1 MEPHS
6 PLASMPR
13 VLVTGAAGA
22 VGPAVVRALV
32 ARGIGVRA
40 FVRHDGDRRILP
52 SVVEVR
58 VGDLTDPAVVEAAVA
73 GVDGVVHLAGL
84 LHLVQ
89 APADQA
95 DRYWTINVE
104 VTRQLVAAA
113 LSHDIARFVLAST
126 IAVYPAGAVRPV
138 SEETPTAPT
147 TPYGRT
153 KRAAEDIVLGARGA
167 EGSSPG
173 TVLRFAAVYGPR
185 VKGNYRRLVQA
196 LAAGRFVPIGRGDNH
211 RSLIYVDDAADATVL
226 ALTHPAAGGRVF
238 NVCDSESYAV
248 RDIIQAIC
256 EALGR
261 RPPRFAVPAAA
272 ARCGAALVE
281 AAARV
286 GGWHGPVD
294 RQAVEKYLEHVVVGG
309 RLIEQ
314 VLGFR
319 TRTGLHEGWRETILA
334 MRAAGELPLSQQRP
348 VA

>member
-1 MEPHS
+1 MKQHAPTR
-6 PLASMPR
+6 LMQR

-22 VGPAVVRALV
+22 VGPAVVRALI

-40 FVRHDGDRRILP
+40 FVRKEGDRRILP
-52 SVVEVR
+52 PVVDVH
-58 VGDLTDPAVVEAAVA
+58 VGDLTEPAAVEAAVT

-84 LHLVQ
+84 LHLVG

-95 DRYWTINVE
+95 DRSWAINVE
-104 VTRQLVAAA
+104 VTRQLVTAA
-113 LSHDIARFVLAST
+113 LSHDVARFVLAST
-126 IAVYPAGAVRPV
+126 IAVYPAGAVGPV
-138 SEETPTAPT
+138 SEDTPAAPT

-153 KRAAEDIVLGARGA
+153 KLAAEDIVLGARRTN
-167 EGSSPG
+167 GSSPG

-238 NVCDSESYAV
+238 NVCDPESYAV
-248 RDIIQAIC
+248 RDIIHAIC
-256 EALGR
+256 LALGR

-281 AAARV
+281 AAARA
-286 GGWHGPVD
+286 GGWRGPLD

-319 TRTGLHEGWRETILA
+319 AGTGLQAGWRETILA
-334 MRAAGELPLSQQRP
+334 MRASGELPVSQQRP

>member
-40 FVRHDGDRRILP
+40 FVRHDGDRRVLP

-84 LHLVQ
+84 LHVSHV
-89 APADQA
+89 PADQTE
-95 DRYWTINVE
+95 RYWQTNVE
-104 VTRQLVAAA
+104 ITRQLVASSGIHG
-113 LSHDIARFVLAST
+113 LARFVLAST
-126 IAVYPAGAVRPV
+126 IAVYPAGAVGPV
-138 SEETPTAPT
+138 SEETPTAPAT
-147 TPYGRT
+147 RYGRT
-153 KRAAEDIVLGARGA
+153 KLAAEDIVLGARGA
-167 EGSSPG
+167 EGSSLG

-196 LAAGRFVPIGRGDNH
+196 LARGRFVPIGRGDNH

-238 NVCDSESYAV
+238 NVCDAESYAV
-248 RDIIQAIC
+248 RDIIGAIC
-256 EALGR
+256 DALGR

-272 ARCGAALVE
+272 ARLGAGLVE
-281 AAARV
+281 AAARI
-286 GGWHGPVD
+286 GGWAAPVG
-294 RQAVEKYLEHVVVGG
+294 RQAVDTYLEHIVVSGT
-309 RLIEQ
+309 LMEQ

-319 TRTGLHEGWRETILA
+319 ATMGLREGWRETILA
-334 MRAAGELPLSQQRP
+334 MRAEGELPRAHP
-348 VA
+348 RHVA